1 MSRRYFSEDLDP
13 SWEFG
18 GDRPSDMDEKF
29 EAICA
34 LTGMPIP
41 LDDNGEFLLSM
52 VDDQARLIKL
62 LQEQIKSLKEHNASL
77 IELLNCQTEEIK
89 ELTEERDQL
98 IKDAAEL
105 YSDAAELHA
114 ELENEIKQGK
124 AI

>member
-18 GDRPSDMDEKF
+18 GDRPSDMDERF

-62 LQEQIKSLKEHNASL
+62 LQEQIKSLKEENAAL
-77 IELLNCQTEEIK
+77 IE
-89 ELTEERDQL
+89 
-98 IKDAAEL
+98 DAAEL